1 MTSAATKP
9 IRSPSYPSAPLRE
22 AIGQVRKIEAQYRL
36 SPVDRV
42 DAAKL
47 IGYSSLSGP
56 ASAALSSLAQYGLV
70 ERAGKGEMRVTAL
83 AQAILHPNGEA
94 EKRDSLRRAAFEPS
108 LFRELHERFPNMT
121 PPADGIITY
130 LNRQGFNQTATK
142 PAARAYLQTLSFLE
156 EAGASESYGT
166 ASDAGTEP
174 LLPDDDEEEISSASY
189 GGAQVGDL
197 VQWESAGVLQLDKP
211 TRVRWVSEDGQW
223 VAVDGS
229 DAGIPMT
236 EVLVHERAR
245 AAPPQIPPAALTK
258 AQEMARA
265 QGVGPV
271 SAAQM
276 VNLPPIGWTQAIF
289 PLADGPVFLNFPEEM
304 SADGY
309 AELKEYLAIFL
320 RRAERAKRLQE
331 DPSVQG
337 TEGGATS

>member
-9 IRSPSYPSAPLRE
+9 IRSPSYPSAPLSE

-36 SPVDRV
+36 SPIDRV

-56 ASAALSSLAQYGLV
+56 ASAALSSLAHYGLV
-70 ERAGKGEMRVTAL
+70 ERAGKGEMRVTGL

-94 EKRDSLRRAAFEPS
+94 EKRESIRRAAFEPA

-121 PPADGIITY
+121 PPMDGIITY

-142 PAARAYLQTLSFLE
+142 PAARAYLQTLSFLD
-156 EAGASESYGT
+156 EAGANEIPRPS
-166 ASDAGTEP
+166 A
-174 LLPDDDEEEISSASY
+174 DDELDSALLSADEPPVVNF

-197 VQWESAGVLQLDKP
+197 IQWESDGILQLEKQ
-211 TRVRWVSEDGQW
+211 TRVRWVSDDGQW
-223 VAVDGS
+223 VAVEGS
-229 DAGIPMT
+229 DAGIPMS
-236 EVLVHERAR
+236 EVLVCERAIE
-245 AAPPQIPPAALTK
+245 APPSIPPAAFSK

-265 QGVGPV
+265 PGVGPV

-276 VNLPPIGWTQAIF
+276 AHLPPLGWTQAVF
-289 PLADGPVFLNFPEEM
+289 PLADGPVFVNFPEHM

-309 AELKEYLAIFL
+309 AELKEYLEIFL
-320 RRAERAKRLQE
+320 RRAERAKRQQE
-331 DPSVQG
+331 HPGASQPETGG
-337 TEGGATS
+337 TD

>member
-1 MTSAATKP
+1 VTTVAAKP
-9 IRSPSYPSAPLRE
+9 IRSPSYPNAPLSE
-22 AIGQVRKIEAQYRL
+22 AIGQVRKIETQYRL

-56 ASAALSSLAQYGLV
+56 ASAALSSLAHYGLV

-83 AQAILHPNGEA
+83 AQAILHPDGES
-94 EKRDSLRRAAFEPS
+94 EKRESLRRAAFEPA

-121 PPADGIITY
+121 PPMDGIITY

-156 EAGASESYGT
+156 EAGANESHG
-166 ASDAGTEP
+166 ASAAQGAE
-174 LLPDDDEEEISSASY
+174 SASSVDEQDALIY

-197 VQWESAGVLQLDKP
+197 IQWESSGTLQLEKP
-211 TRVRWVSEDGQW
+211 TRVRWISDDSQW

-229 DAGIPMT
+229 DTGIPMS
-236 EVLVHERAR
+236 EVLVHERAPST
-245 AAPPQIPPAALTK
+245 PPPIPAAALTK
-258 AQEMARA
+258 AQEAARTP
-265 QGVGPV
+265 GVGPV
-271 SAAQM
+271 SGAQM
-276 VNLPPIGWTQAIF
+276 ANLPPLGWTQAVF
-289 PLADGPVFLNFPEEM
+289 PLADGPVFLNFPDDM

-320 RRAERAKRLQE
+320 RRAERAKRQQE
-331 DPSVQG
+331 TPGDQG
-337 TEGGATS
+337 SGPEIAS

>member
-1 MTSAATKP
+1 MTSVAAKP
-9 IRSPSYPSAPLRE
+9 IRSPSYPSAPISE

-56 ASAALSSLAQYGLV
+56 ASAALSSLAHYGLV

-83 AQAILHPNGEA
+83 AQAILHPNGEG
-94 EKRDSLRRAAFEPS
+94 EKRDSIRRAAFEPA

-121 PPADGIITY
+121 PPMDGIITY

-142 PAARAYLQTLSFLE
+142 PAARAYLQTLGFLE
-156 EAGASESYGT
+156 EAGANESHGAVASVGAESE
-166 ASDAGTEP
+166 
-174 LLPDDDEEEISSASY
+174 LPVDDEDNELPSITY
-189 GGAQVGDL
+189 GGAQVDDL
-197 VQWESAGVLQLDKP
+197 IQWESGGALQLEKP
-211 TRVRWVSEDGQW
+211 TRVRWVSDDRQW

-229 DAGIPMT
+229 DAGIPMS
-236 EVLVHERAR
+236 EVQVQERGVS
-245 AAPPQIPPAALTK
+245 APPIPPQPLSK

-265 QGVGPV
+265 PGVGPV

-276 VNLPPIGWTQAIF
+276 VNLPPSGWTQAVF
-289 PLADGPVFLNFPEEM
+289 PLADGPVFLNFPDQM

-309 AELKEYLAIFL
+309 TELKEYLEIFL
-320 RRAERAKRLQE
+320 RRAERAQRQQE
-331 DPSVQG
+331 GSGD
-337 TEGGATS
+337 